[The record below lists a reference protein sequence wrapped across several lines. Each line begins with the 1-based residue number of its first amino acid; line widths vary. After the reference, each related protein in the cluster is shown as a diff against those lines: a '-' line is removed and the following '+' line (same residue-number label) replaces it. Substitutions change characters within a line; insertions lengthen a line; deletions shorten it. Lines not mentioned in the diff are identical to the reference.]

1 MINKFDELKILSES
15 HKLVL
20 KIYQITKSFP
30 VEERFRLTDQL
41 CRSSSSV
48 PANIAEG
55 NSRKSKKEF
64 IQFLYQAKGSLS
76 ETQYHLLL
84 AKDLMLIKEDIFQ
97 ELIVSSNQIGRMISG
112 LITYLSKS

>member
-1 MINKFDELKILSES
+1 MINKFDELKVLTAS
-15 HKLVL
+15 HLL
-20 KIYQITKSFP
+20 TLEIYKATKGFP
-30 VEERFRLTDQL
+30 TEERFRLTDQL
-41 CRSSSSV
+41 CRSASSV

-84 AKDLMLIKEDIFQ
+84 AKDLKLIDQDLFNELILSHIFQ
-97 ELIVSSNQIGRMISG
+97 SSSFF
-112 LITYLSKS
+112 YDLSSTI

>member
-1 MINKFDELKILSES
+1 MINKFDELKVLSES
-15 HKLVL
+15 HQLVL

-30 VEERFRLTDQL
+30 IEERFRLTDQL
-41 CRSSSSV
+41 CRSASSV

-84 AKDLMLIKEDIFQ
+84 AKDLKLIEINIFD
-97 ELIVSSNQIGRMISG
+97 ELIISSDQIGRMISG